1 VVLLQVGDDV
11 GGLVSQ
17 PKQDVAMLGADSLAK
32 STGVMSM
39 RLYKSEQSERVIEI
53 ELRAEREATSK
64 EKT

>member
-1 VVLLQVGDDV
+1 
-11 GGLVSQ
+11 
-17 PKQDVAMLGADSLAK
+17 MLGADSLAK